1 MTATYFVDTNVLVYT
16 RDCSEPAKHGRARE
30 WLEHLW
36 TSGAGRLST
45 QVLKEYYQVVTR
57 RLDPGL
63 SREEAR
69 ADIRDLLTW
78 RPIDVSA
85 EVLEQAWSIEDRYG
99 FSWWDSMIL
108 AAARRLR
115 CDYFLSEDLQGGQDV
130 DGVVVIDPF
139 GTAVNE

>member
-1 MTATYFVDTNVLVYT
+1 MTATYFVDTNVFVYA
-16 RDCSEPAKHGRARE
+16 RDCSEPAKHSRARE
-30 WLEHLW
+30 WVEHLW
-36 TSGAGRLST
+36 NTGTGRLST

-63 SREEAR
+63 SREDAR

-99 FSWWDSMIL
+99 FSWWDSTIL
-108 AAARRLR
+108 AAACQLR
-115 CDYFLSEDLQGGQDV
+115 CDYLLSEDLQSGQDV
-130 DGVVVIDPF
+130 DGVVVVDPF